1 MSMYV
6 CTYIHTS
13 RRLRQRE
20 HRRVRRR
27 RGEGLHHASL
37 RAAPL
42 PASALPTSDIRD
54 VGTGTTTL
62 DPIRGQPLPTRTAH
76 GPLVPLWVRKVR
88 PPSHVPASPHPCP
101 NRSPLASTPWEL
113 YNDGVLGIPGGTA
126 GLPAPRGRRVSQGGG
141 GRSMGGHGADGAQ
154 LRRGRHARWFTAA
167 AATADATAATCC
179 HCRRHRRR
187 CCRRR
192 RCHRC
197 RRRRRCRRCRRRR
210 LTANEAGAGVRAKRA
225 AHLPQCR
232 ARNSVAPRRQS
243 PGRDTSV
250 AAGTVRL
257 AAAVVVAAAAT
268 AGAAPWRGGNR
279 GRGCR
284 GGRGQQWGH
293 RRACRNASGDA
304 VPRVGAGEGKGETAW
319 GGRMGS
325 GRALHRLQ
333 TRRGGTRQGKA
344 TVSYTTRRLWIRL
357 GTGSQS
363 QPKVAL
369 SRH

>member
-1 MSMYV
+1 MASSVYQV
-6 CTYIHTS
+6 APLDH
-13 RRLRQRE
+13 Q
-20 HRRVRRR
+20 H
-27 RGEGLHHASL
+27 RGEGEFH
-37 RAAPL
+37 R
-42 PASALPTSDIRD
+42 
-54 VGTGTTTL
+54 
-62 DPIRGQPLPTRTAH
+62 
-76 GPLVPLWVRKVR
+76 
-88 PPSHVPASPHPCP
+88 
-101 NRSPLASTPWEL
+101 
-113 YNDGVLGIPGGTA
+113 
-126 GLPAPRGRRVSQGGG
+126 GG

-210 LTANEAGAGVRAKRA
+210 LTANEAGAGLRAKRA